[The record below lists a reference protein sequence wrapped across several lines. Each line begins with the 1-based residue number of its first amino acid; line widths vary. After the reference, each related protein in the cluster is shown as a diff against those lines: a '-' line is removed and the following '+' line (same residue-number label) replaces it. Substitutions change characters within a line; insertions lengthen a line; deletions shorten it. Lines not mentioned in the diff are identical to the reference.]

1 METTTMTCTS
11 EKGDLLKLDRKKLT
25 EFTAAHPETGK
36 KLNSVLSA
44 DLIDYLKKIPFLEN
58 LPNSKLVSLCEC
70 VFVLCM
76 YRTHIC
82 GYACVYVRVC
92 VVYYVNIYI
101 YIYIYIYTYIY
112 MCMYIISTSRGLACA
127 FVCMLRVR
135 EGVTEPLSWW
145 RAGGTEKGRER
156 DGKRQSGRDNRKGT
170 IRLYTRFSPVH
181 IPLLYTHTIPLLYIS
196 LFYSHPILRM
206 VIPIPHLY
214 TSYSSPVHIPLSCI
228 FLSSSFA

>member
-1 METTTMTCTS
+1 MCSKTKGQLLNLAVTVANAVETANYSSESHKKQATKLVNKMETTTMTCTS

-101 YIYIYIYTYIY
+101 YIYIYIHIHIHVYVYNKYI
-112 MCMYIISTSRGLACA
+112 
-127 FVCMLRVR
+127 
-135 EGVTEPLSWW
+135 
-145 RAGGTEKGRER
+145 
-156 DGKRQSGRDNRKGT
+156 
-170 IRLYTRFSPVH
+170 
-181 IPLLYTHTIPLLYIS
+181 
-196 LFYSHPILRM
+196 
-206 VIPIPHLY
+206 
-214 TSYSSPVHIPLSCI
+214 
-228 FLSSSFA
+228 